1 MNTEEVLRIRVVPT
15 DAAIADVTQR
25 FAMLDKNR
33 SLLPQEPTLSLPS
46 VDAYY
51 SLLTPKRLVLL
62 RELRRRQPTS
72 TRALSQQV
80 QRDYKNVHTD
90 VVALIEAALIERNA
104 DKEIFTPW
112 DRLEVSLPLQ
122 DSAADEAA

>member
-33 SLLPQEPTLSLPS
+33 SLPPPEPTLSLPS

-51 SLLTPKRLVLL
+51 SLLTPKRLELL

-72 TRALSQQV
+72 IRALSQQV

-90 VVALIEAALIERNA
+90 VVALIEAGLIERNA

-112 DRLEVSLPLQ
+112 NRFEVSLPLQ
-122 DSAADEAA
+122 DSAVDEAA

>member
-1 MNTEEVLRIRVVPT
+1 MNAEEVLRIRVVPT

-90 VVALIEAALIERNA
+90 VVALIEAGLIERNA